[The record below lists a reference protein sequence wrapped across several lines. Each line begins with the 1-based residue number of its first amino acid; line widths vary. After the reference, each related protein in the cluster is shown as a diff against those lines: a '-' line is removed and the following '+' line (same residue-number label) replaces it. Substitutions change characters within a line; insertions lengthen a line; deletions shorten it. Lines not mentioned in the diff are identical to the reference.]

1 MTACSILKLS
11 ALLASILGGLWASP
25 GLAAPKIEVTPG
37 QPQGGR
43 VTLSVKALDAN
54 NIPID
59 GLKVENF
66 RVVTSKLSD
75 QAGQDSLVQF
85 NSIPA
90 GSLRLIPPARQSG
103 DEASYV
109 IILVDMSGSM
119 QELDTNNVRKLEGAI
134 AAIRGFIKLARDSRL
149 NLNIAVIP
157 FGENSQRS
165 ECNYKVDPGEIE
177 KQLLPIQDR
186 VLDTLVD
193 QLAAAQPCAATN
205 LYDPLEAVVRYLGKP
220 DRFEDESG
228 QLARRSVILLSDGFD
243 TASRKPNDATSE
255 PRRFDTLQKVLTGS
269 GVTVHTL
276 GYGESLEKLRG
287 RVDCSQLVREGDSL
301 ISDLLRFCKVANGD
315 TVEPWIVDEPRL
327 RQIAEVTGGIS
338 QFPENADDA
347 AVSLATFFKTLQ
359 AYELQYV
366 EPTADAADL
375 YEVKVQVISEPRGID
390 VTSEPTR
397 VRLPNFVFYQLPLY
411 PDRLLFLF
419 VSLAGIG
426 TISFIFYKWSEK
438 LKSEAARSLRS

>member
-11 ALLASILGGLWASP
+11 VLSASILGGLWAVP
-25 GLAAPKIEVTPG
+25 GLAASTIEVAPG
-37 QPQGGR
+37 QTQGGR
-43 VTLSVKALDAN
+43 VTLSVKVLDAN

-66 RVVTSKLSD
+66 RVSTTKLPD
-75 QAGQDSLVQF
+75 QAGQDSLLQF
-85 NSIPA
+85 NPIPV

-103 DEASYV
+103 GETSYV

-119 QELDTNNVRKLEGAI
+119 QELDTRKVRKLEGAI
-134 AAIRGFIKLARDSRL
+134 AAIRGFIKSARDSRL

-157 FGENSQRS
+157 FGEDSQRS
-165 ECNYKVDPGEIE
+165 ECNYKVDPGKIK
-177 KQLLPIQDR
+177 KQLLPIQAR

-205 LYDPLEAVVRYLGKP
+205 LYDPLEATVQYLGKP
-220 DRFEDESG
+220 EHFVGESG

-255 PRRFDTLQKVLTGS
+255 PRRFNTLQKALTSS

-287 RVDCSQLVREGDSL
+287 RINCSQPVREGDSL
-301 ISDLLRFCKVANGD
+301 ISDLLRFCKVTNGD
-315 TVEPWIVDEPRL
+315 KVDPWIVDAPRL
-327 RQIAEVTGGIS
+327 HQIAELTGGIS

-347 AVSLATFFKTLQ
+347 AASLATFFKTLQ
-359 AYELQYV
+359 VYELQYV
-366 EPTADAADL
+366 EPTAETAAL
-375 YEVKVQVISEPRGID
+375 YKAKVQVVSEPRGID
-390 VTSEPTR
+390 ATSDPVQ
-397 VRLPNFVFYQLPLY
+397 VRLPIFVFYPLPFF
-411 PDRLLFLF
+411 PDRLLLLF

-426 TISFIFYKWSEK
+426 TTAFMFYKWSEK
-438 LKSEAARSLRS
+438 LKAEAARSLRS